1 MIIKFEKFYRK
12 FDNYD
17 DCDQNFKVG
26 DIVVCIDSSNTP
38 ELEEDCKYKIKN
50 ITGPIE
56 PKFLEIEKYSFSFN
70 NFRQLHQNFY
80 YKRFISL
87 DDWNLRQTTKNFNL

>member
-1 MIIKFEKFYRK
+1 MIIKIEKFYRK

-50 ITGPIE
+50 IVGE
-56 PKFLEIEKYSFSFN
+56 FLEIEKYSFLFN
-70 NFRQLHQNFY
+70 NVIKFNQNFY
-80 YKRFISL
+80 YIRFISL

>member
-12 FDNYD
+12 FD

-38 ELEEDCKYKIKN
+38 ELKEDCKYK
-50 ITGPIE
+50 
-56 PKFLEIEKYSFSFN
+56 YSFLFN
-70 NFRQLHQNFY
+70 NVIKFNQNFY